1 MSGPEAIMA
10 AALFGGGIWLL
21 SPIARAAAERLRP
34 RPDAGL
40 DTGRQDELAGQ
51 VERLQQDVIELQ
63 ERLDFAERLL
73 SQQREAAR
81 IAPPGGR

>member
-10 AALFGGGIWLL
+10 AAVFGAGMWLL

-40 DTGRQDELAGQ
+40 DTGRQDELTGQ
-51 VERLQQDVIELQ
+51 VERLQQDVFELQ
-63 ERLDFAERLL
+63 ERLDFAERMLAKQRD
-73 SQQREAAR
+73 SQR
-81 IAPPGGR
+81 IGPGA

>member
-1 MSGPEAIMA
+1 MSGPEALMA

-34 RPDAGL
+34 RHDADL
-40 DTGRQDELAGQ
+40 ETGRQDELAGQ
-51 VERLQQDVIELQ
+51 VERLQQDVVELH

-73 SQQREAAR
+73 SKQRESAR
-81 IAPPGGR
+81 LGPL

>member
-10 AALFGGGIWLL
+10 AVVLGGGIWLL

-34 RPDAGL
+34 RHDADL
-40 DTGRQDELAGQ
+40 EPGRQEELAGQ

-63 ERLDFAERLL
+63 ERLDFAERMLAK
-73 SQQREAAR
+73 QRDLDR
-81 IAPPGGR
+81 LAPPR

>member
-1 MSGPEAIMA
+1 MSGPEALMA

-34 RPDAGL
+34 RHDAGL

-51 VERLQQDVIELQ
+51 VERLQQDVVELQ
-63 ERLDFAERLL
+63 ERLDFAERMLAKQRD
-73 SQQREAAR
+73 SQP
-81 IAPPGGR
+81 IGPGA

>member
-1 MSGPEAIMA
+1 MSGPEALMA

-34 RPDAGL
+34 RHDADL
-40 DTGRQDELAGQ
+40 ETGRQDELAGQ
-51 VERLQQDVIELQ
+51 VERLQQDVVELH

-73 SQQREAAR
+73 SKQRESAR
-81 IAPPGGR
+81 LGPP